1 MTGHW
6 LNWTPAEDK
15 KLKDLVESGASW
27 EEIGRQLTRTAGA
40 VHARAKTFKLLGL
53 RPKSSGLVGVG
64 KIWTADEDAEL
75 VQLATNGVS
84 RAEIAVRLDRS
95 VAGLEARARRLGVR
109 IATSS
114 PAKHRG

>member
-6 LNWTPAEDK
+6 PNWTPAEDR

-27 EEIGRQLTRTAGA
+27 EEIGRQLTRTALA

-64 KIWTADEDAEL
+64 KWTADEDAEL
-75 VQLATNGVS
+75 VRLATIGVS